1 MPCCGKSPFWRLR
14 TRPDPPRYT
23 PPTPS
28 PSSCF
33 GARCPPRPTHRSVHC
48 LLQKMRV
55 TRFHTK
61 CSSNSNVSFQ
71 EPFAGE
77 RHSYLLLPLY
87 SKVLL
92 ESTRVLDHIV
102 AFQGALC
109 GSICVWRDVE
119 PQGSSS
125 LCDRACVCIPATL
138 LENGRHAAC
147 ILLTG
152 PGTEGADGTVVLSKR
167 KMKQDIPDS
176 KVLRIGSG
184 GTTDTSEDIKEA
196 FNRLRFSD
204 W

>member
-109 GSICVWRDVE
+109 GSVFGGMWNHRVPALCVTVLVFASQPLCWRTDAM
-119 PQGSSS
+119 
-125 LCDRACVCIPATL
+125 LPAS
-138 LENGRHAAC
+138 C
-147 ILLTG
+147 
-152 PGTEGADGTVVLSKR
+152 
-167 KMKQDIPDS
+167 
-176 KVLRIGSG
+176 
-184 GTTDTSEDIKEA
+184 
-196 FNRLRFSD
+196 
-204 W
+204 